1 MKFLL
6 LERLTM
12 TNGPLAPL
20 YGDDPEEF
28 RRRGLLDRVTLVFF
42 FCCAAY
48 CGRSAEKELQA
59 SQISFVFF
67 YLPSDDVQIATP
79 KCHRLDVF

>member
-42 FCCAAY
+42 FVVRPTVVAAQKKNFKLLKFP
-48 CGRSAEKELQA
+48 S
-59 SQISFVFF
+59 FF